1 MAKTKANL
9 LEDIAILHGMIERLE
24 KQLED
29 EISKSIIFEAE
40 IRFLKQ
46 RLEVFDDLIADAL
59 GRNLA
64 LAQENQLLI
73 RAEIITSFQEV
84 KAQHD
89 QEESDRDR
97 TILED
102 LEERKM
108 LEDLY
113 KSTGLYY

>member
-9 LEDIAILHGMIERLE
+9 LEDIVTLNGTIERLE

-29 EISKSIIFEAE
+29 EISKSMIFEAE
-40 IRFLKQ
+40 IRFLKE
-46 RLEVFDDLIADAL
+46 RLEIFDDLIAEAL

-64 LAQENQLLI
+64 LAQENKFLI
-73 RAEIITSFQEV
+73 RAEIMGNFREV

-97 TILED
+97 AILED
-102 LEERKM
+102 LEERKQ

-113 KSTGLYY
+113 RSTGLYY

>member
-1 MAKTKANL
+1 MRKTKAGL
-9 LEDIAILHGMIERLE
+9 LEDITVLNGTIERLE

-29 EISKSIIFEAE
+29 EISKSRIFEAE
-40 IRFLKQ
+40 IIFLKQ
-46 RLEVFDDLIADAL
+46 RLEIFDSLIADAL

-73 RAEIITSFQEV
+73 RAEIITNFREV
-84 KAQHD
+84 KAQQD

-97 TILED
+97 VVLED

>member
-9 LEDIAILHGMIERLE
+9 LEDMAILNGTIERLE
-24 KQLED
+24 KQLDD
-29 EISKSIIFEAE
+29 EISKSMIFEAE
-40 IRFLKQ
+40 IRFLKE
-46 RLEVFDDLIADAL
+46 RLEIFDSMIAEAL

-64 LAQENQLLI
+64 LAQENRLLI
-73 RAEIITSFQEV
+73 RAEIITSFREV

-97 TILED
+97 ATLED
-102 LEERKM
+102 LEERKI

-113 KSTGLYY
+113 RSTGLYY

>member
-9 LEDIAILHGMIERLE
+9 LEDIAILHGTIERLE

-29 EISKSIIFEAE
+29 EISKSMISDTE
-40 IRFLKQ
+40 IRFLKE
-46 RLEVFDDLIADAL
+46 RLEVFDDLIAEAL

-64 LAQENQLLI
+64 LVQENQLLI
-73 RAEIITSFQEV
+73 RAEIITTFREV

-89 QEESDRDR
+89 QEESDRDNAF
-97 TILED
+97 LSD
-102 LEERKM
+102 LEERKN

-113 KSTGLYY
+113 KSTGIYY